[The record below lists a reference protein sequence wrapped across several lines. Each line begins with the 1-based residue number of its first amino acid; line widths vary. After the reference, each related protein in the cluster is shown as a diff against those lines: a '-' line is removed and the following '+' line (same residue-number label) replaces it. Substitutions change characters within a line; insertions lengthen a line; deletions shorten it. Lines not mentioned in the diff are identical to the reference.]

1 MFRFIA
7 TIVTLIFASQ
17 ISIAAI
23 VSIEGTIK
31 DARSTKEIYLYPDK
45 SFGEFEKKVIPLFQ
59 KGMFSVEVDI
69 SYPQMAVL
77 GVDGMYLKLYLSPG
91 ASIYLDADAMI
102 FPSGVN
108 FSGDGGHD
116 NYMLQEYYKIEPP
129 VREFDKQYY
138 RIVGHQFP
146 YSTQIE
152 GYMHLYHPDEY
163 RQKLEA
169 KQAKMKQLLDN
180 PQFAQATS
188 DFQLFLRSEM
198 DGFLH
203 YGLLSYALL
212 YAKRENIKPN
222 YFHLDAL
229 PSGDVNSDYYRN
241 YLILNNLY
249 TASLSEGNNPKA
261 QTCYRLA
268 QALEQ
273 GRAQEYLLSEI
284 IIDAVRKGDE
294 ETLML
299 FEEYL
304 GEYPDSPFLKKIDK
318 VIYKD
323 ISLFYGEK
331 APNFY
336 LPNSTGGHNTLK
348 EFAGKVVYIDFWAS
362 WCKPCLEKLDRLEAA
377 KAKESNSDIVFITI
391 SLDGNEQIWKQSLKA
406 RGYSGVHLF
415 AGKSSPVVRDF
426 KVKGVPSEYIV
437 KKDGYFAPAPDDTDP
452 KNLLVLLKRLNEK

>member
-1 MFRFIA
+1 MFRLIATLTALFFVTSFSFA
-7 TIVTLIFASQ
+7 TIVT
-17 ISIAAI
+17 
-23 VSIEGTIK
+23 IEGVIT
-31 DARSTKEIYLYPDK
+31 DARSIKEIYLYPDK
-45 SFGEFEKKVIPLFQ
+45 SFGEFEKQIIPLYQ
-59 KGMFSVEVDI
+59 KGMFSVDVDI

-102 FPSGVN
+102 FPSGIN
-108 FSGDGGHD
+108 FSGDGGYD
-116 NYMLQEYYKIEPP
+116 NYMLQEYYKLEPP
-129 VREFDKQYY
+129 IREFDKQYY
-138 RIVGHQFP
+138 RIIGHQFP
-146 YSTQIE
+146 FSTQLE

-169 KQAKMKQLLDN
+169 KQAKMKLLLDN
-180 PQFAQATS
+180 PQFAQATP
-188 DFQLFLRSEM
+188 DFQNFLRSEM

-212 YAKRENIKPN
+212 YSKREKIQTN
-222 YFHLDAL
+222 YYHLDAL

-249 TASLSEGNNPKA
+249 TASLSEGNNPRA

-284 IIDAVRKGDE
+284 IVDAVRKGDE

-299 FEEYL
+299 FEEFL
-304 GEYPDSPFLKKIDK
+304 GEYPESPFLKKIDK

-331 APNFY
+331 APNFF
-336 LPNSTGGHNTLK
+336 LPNADGGNTTLK
-348 EFAGKVVYIDFWAS
+348 QFAGKVVYIDFWAS
-362 WCKPCLEKLDRLEAA
+362 WCKPCLEKLDRLEEA
-377 KAKESNSDIVFITI
+377 KTNDANHDVVFITI
-391 SLDGNEQIWKQSLKA
+391 SVDGNEQIWKQTLRT
-406 RGYSGVHLF
+406 RGYTGVHLF

>member
-1 MFRFIA
+1 MSRFI
-7 TIVTLIFASQ
+7 VTFVILFFVVQNSFA
-17 ISIAAI
+17 A
-23 VSIEGTIK
+23 VVKIEGVIK
-31 DARSTKEIYLYPDK
+31 DARSIREIFLYPDK
-45 SFGEFEKKVIPLFQ
+45 SFGEFEKQAIPLYQ
-59 KGMFSVEVDI
+59 KGMFSVDVDI
-69 SYPQMAVL
+69 TYPQMAVL

-91 ASIYLDADAMI
+91 AAIYLDADAMI
-102 FPSGVN
+102 FPSGTN
-108 FSGDGGHD
+108 FSGDGGSD
-116 NYMLQEYYKIEPP
+116 NYLLQEYYKIEPP
-129 VREFDKQYY
+129 IREFDKQYY
-138 RIVGHQFP
+138 RILGHQFP

-169 KQAKMKQLLDN
+169 KQAKMKLLFDG
-180 PQFAQATS
+180 PQFAKATP
-188 DFQLFLRSEM
+188 DFQSFLRSEI

-212 YAKRENIKPN
+212 YAKREKIETN

-229 PSGDVNSDYYRN
+229 PSGEVNSDYYRN

-249 TASLSEGNNPKA
+249 TASLTEGNPRA

-268 QALEQ
+268 QAMEQ

-299 FEEYL
+299 FEEFL
-304 GEYPDSPFLKKIDK
+304 SEYPESPFLNKIDK

-331 APNFY
+331 APDFF
-336 LPNSTGGHNTLK
+336 LPNIDGGNNTLK
-348 EFAGKVVYIDFWAS
+348 QFAGKVVYIDFWAS
-362 WCKPCLEKLDRLEAA
+362 WCKPCLEKLDRLEKA
-377 KAKESNSDIVFITI
+377 KAESSNKDIVFVTI
-391 SLDGNEQIWKQSLKA
+391 SIDGNEQIWKQTLRT
-406 RGYSGVHLF
+406 RGYTGVHLY

-452 KNLLVLLKRLNEK
+452 KNLLVLLKRLNNK

>member
-1 MFRFIA
+1 MIRFITVITLLFSVQISFA
-7 TIVTLIFASQ
+7 TIVK
-17 ISIAAI
+17 
-23 VSIEGTIK
+23 IEGVIQ

-45 SFGEFEKKVIPLFQ
+45 SFGEFEKQVIPLFQ
-59 KGMFSVEVDI
+59 KGMFSMEVDI

-102 FPSGVN
+102 FPSGIN

-116 NYMLQEYYKIEPP
+116 NYMLQEYYKMEPP

-138 RIVGHQFP
+138 RIIGHQFP

-169 KQAKMKQLLDN
+169 KQAKMKLLFGND
-180 PQFAQATS
+180 QFEQTTS
-188 DFQLFLRSEM
+188 DFQNFLRSEI

-212 YAKRENIKPN
+212 YSRREHIEAN
-222 YFHLDAL
+222 YFDLDAL
-229 PSGDVNSDYYRN
+229 SSGDVNSDNYRN

-249 TASLSEGNNPKA
+249 TASLSEGNNPRA

-284 IIDAVRKGDE
+284 IVNAVRKGDE

-299 FEEYL
+299 FEEFL
-304 GEYPDSPFLKKIDK
+304 GAYPESPFLNKIDK

-323 ISLFYGEK
+323 VSMFYGEK
-331 APNFY
+331 APNFF
-336 LPNSTGGHNTLK
+336 LPNVDGGNNTLK
-348 EFAGKVVYIDFWAS
+348 QFAGKVVYIDFWAS
-362 WCKPCLEKLDRLEAA
+362 WCKPCLEKLDRLEEA
-377 KAKESNSDIVFITI
+377 KAEEANHDVVFITI
-391 SLDGNEQIWKQSLKA
+391 SLDSDEQIWKHTLKS

-415 AGKSSPVVRDF
+415 AGKSSPVARDF
-426 KVKGVPSEYIV
+426 KIKGVPSEYIV
-437 KKDGYFAPAPDDTDP
+437 KKDGYFSPAPNDTDP
-452 KNLLVLLKRLNEK
+452 KNLLVLLKRLNEKG

>member
-1 MFRFIA
+1 MFRFIV
-7 TIVTLIFASQ
+7 TIAILFLTSQ
-17 ISIAAI
+17 ISFATII
-23 VSIEGTIK
+23 KIEGAINN
-31 DARSTKEIYLYPDK
+31 ARSIKEIYLYPDK
-45 SFGEFEKKVIPLFQ
+45 SFGEFEKQIIPLFQ

-91 ASIYLDADAMI
+91 APIYLNADAMI
-102 FPSGVN
+102 FPSGTI
-108 FSGDGGHD
+108 FTGEGGHD
-116 NYMLQEYYKIEPP
+116 NYMLQEYYKVEPP
-129 VREFDKQYY
+129 TREFDKQYY
-138 RIVGHQFP
+138 RIIGRQFP

-163 RQKLEA
+163 RQKIEA
-169 KQAKMKQLLDN
+169 KQAKMKLLFDN
-180 PQFAQATS
+180 THFAQATEN
-188 DFQLFLRSEM
+188 FQNYLRSEI

-212 YAKRENIKPN
+212 YSKREKIKTN
-222 YFHLDAL
+222 YFDLDAL
-229 PSGDVNSDYYRN
+229 PAGDVNSDYYRN

-249 TASLSEGNNPKA
+249 KASLSEGNNPRA

-268 QALEQ
+268 QSLEQ

-284 IIDAVRKGDE
+284 IVDAVRKGDE

-299 FEEYL
+299 FEEFL
-304 GEYPDSPFLKKIDK
+304 GEYPNSAFLSKIDK

-331 APNFY
+331 APNFF
-336 LPNSTGGHNTLK
+336 LPNIDGGNNTL
-348 EFAGKVVYIDFWAS
+348 EQFAGKVVYIDFWAS
-362 WCKPCLEKLDRLEAA
+362 WCKPCLEKLDRLEVE
-377 KAKESNSDIVFITI
+377 KAKDISRNVVFITI
-391 SLDGNEQIWKQSLKA
+391 SLDGNEQIWKQTLRS
-406 RGYSGVHLF
+406 RGYTGVHLF

-437 KKDGYFAPAPDDTDP
+437 KKDGYFAPAPNDSDP
-452 KNLLVLLKRLNEK
+452 KNLLVLLKRLDEK